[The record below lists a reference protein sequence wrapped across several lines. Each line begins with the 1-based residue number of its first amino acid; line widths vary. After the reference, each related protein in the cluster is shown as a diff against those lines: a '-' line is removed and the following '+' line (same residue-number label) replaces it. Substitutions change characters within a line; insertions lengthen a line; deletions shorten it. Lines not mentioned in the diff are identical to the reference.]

1 MKREKNFCG
10 CWGCPSGIEV
20 QRFRGSEVLGSA
32 QQLAA
37 EAVILIEKET
47 PACGVS
53 FETSGFRGLN

>member
-1 MKREKNFCG
+1 M
-10 CWGCPSGIEV
+10 
-20 QRFRGSEVLGSA
+20 RFKGSEVLGSA

-47 PACGVS
+47 PACGVL